1 MSLLS
6 SIILP
11 MIEREL
17 AQAAPELSEALL
29 KQIKTLGS
37 LMIEWAETKL
47 NVDING
53 DGVIGE
59 NNGESSEA

>member
-17 AQAAPELSEALL
+17 VQAAPELSEALL
-29 KQIKTLGS
+29 KQIKALGS
-37 LMIEWAETKL
+37 IMVEWAESKL
-47 NVDING
+47 NIDING

-59 NNGESSEA
+59 PHEKPSEE

>member
-6 SIILP
+6 SIVIP

-17 AQAAPELSEALL
+17 AQAAPEISEALL
-29 KQIKTLGS
+29 KQIKVLGS
-37 LMIEWAETKL
+37 LMVEWAESKL

-53 DGVIGE
+53 DGIIGDADE
-59 NNGESSEA
+59 KPSEA